1 MKCPTCGVE
10 NESNAAFCDQCGA
23 TLGSAAPM
31 PSGGTAQA
39 TPPQPQITPP
49 PPAPPLQPRAQPAS
63 SVPPANIPPVPSV
76 PPVQP
81 SIPPPPESVA
91 MPVVP
96 CHLMIGGQ
104 SVPAPLKKQ
113 VVLGRADAAT
123 SWMPDVDLAP
133 YGGTY
138 EAGVSRTHAQFVWQ
152 GMWALEDLNST
163 NGTFLRG
170 QRLFPG
176 TRTPI
181 NNGEIFQIGKLEI
194 RFFTQ

>member
-1 MKCPTCGVE
+1 MKCPTCGTE
-10 NESNAAFCDQCGA
+10 NESSAAFCDQCGA
-23 TLGSAAPM
+23 ALGAATPKLS
-31 PSGGTAQA
+31 SGTPQA
-39 TPPQPQITPP
+39 TPVQPQITP
-49 PPAPPLQPRAQPAS
+49 RAQPAP
-63 SVPPANIPPVPSV
+63 SVPPANLPPAPSV
-76 PPVQP
+76 PPAQP
-81 SIPPPPESVA
+81 SVPPPPEIVG

-104 SVPAPLKKQ
+104 SVSAPLKKQ

-123 SWMPDVDLAP
+123 GWMPDVDLTP
-133 YGGTY
+133 YGGTH

-152 GMWALEDLNST
+152 GMWVIEDLNST

-181 NNGEIFQIGKLEI
+181 KNGEIFQIGKLEI
-194 RFFTQ
+194 TFFTQ